1 MSGGR
6 ADTASVDHTGHFI
19 AFPEMPHVAY
29 DRVVETAPS
38 PSIAPNPCSLLYHG
52 EISAIG

>member
-19 AFPEMPHVAY
+19 AFPEMPHAAY